1 MVTALCLEAAM
12 SPAERESLGARLKA
26 IREAA
31 GLSQQELAMRAGVSL
46 SVVFQL
52 EQGKRKD
59 PKLST
64 LVALAGALGT
74 DVGKL
79 ALELTRQPPAP
90 KRKRRK
96 G

>member
-1 MVTALCLEAAM
+1 MPSTDLTG
-12 SPAERESLGARLKA
+12 LGARLRA
-26 IREAA
+26 LREAA
-31 GLSQQELAMRAGVSL
+31 GLSQQEVATRAGISL

-64 LVALAGALGT
+64 LVALAEALGT

-79 ALELTRQPPAP
+79 ALELTQPPAAKP
-90 KRKRRK
+90 GRRK
-96 G
+96 KPK